1 MYDTMSRGRTSKDGD
16 SARGQQK
23 SVDFDDEF
31 TDTKV
36 GFDHFF
42 SSAQVLMNCKR
53 VLSLKMSNILGYK
66 KGKMKDNILNM
77 IVLPPKNRFLNF
89 I

>member
-1 MYDTMSRGRTSKDGD
+1 MSRGRTSKDGD
-16 SARGQQK
+16 SARGQLK

-53 VLSLKMSNILGYK
+53 VLSLKMSNIRG
-66 KGKMKDNILNM
+66 KGGRMKDNILNM